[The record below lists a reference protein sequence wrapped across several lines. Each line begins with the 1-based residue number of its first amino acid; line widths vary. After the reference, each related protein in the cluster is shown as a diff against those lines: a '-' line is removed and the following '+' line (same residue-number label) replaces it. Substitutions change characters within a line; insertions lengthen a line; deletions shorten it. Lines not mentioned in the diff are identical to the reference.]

1 MMHRSIL
8 ATGFLVLA
16 ALACSPAAAASCD
29 ISSQGVNFGSYDTLD
44 PQPLDGAGSIAVVCD
59 EEASFTISLSSGAGT
74 YPARRLAG
82 GADALV
88 YNLFIDAARIVVW
101 GDGSAGSVTLAN
113 TASTAQETV
122 YGRIPARQ
130 NVPAGGYADTIV
142 VTITY

>member
-1 MMHRSIL
+1 MKHGSTL
-8 ATGFLVLA
+8 AAGFLVLA
-16 ALACSPAAAASCD
+16 ALTSSPAAAASCD
-29 ISSQGVNFGSYDTLD
+29 ISSQGVNFGNYDTLD

-59 EEASFTISLSSGAGT
+59 EEASFTISLSSGAGS

-82 GADALV
+82 GADGLV

-113 TASTAQETV
+113 TATTAQETV